1 MIRFQGDA
9 ASMFH
14 IWNANTMDHF
24 KILQLENGSENIGN
38 TMVYPENCSFY
49 AETYGYVQ
57 MFFSP
62 KSWCQSFPWP
72 LGPWWKRIDS
82 SSVGGAFRL

>member
-1 MIRFQGDA
+1 MIRFQGDV

-24 KILQLENGSENIGN
+24 KILQLENGSANIGN

-49 AETYGYVQ
+49 AETYGYAQ
-57 MFFSP
+57 M
-62 KSWCQSFPWP
+62 
-72 LGPWWKRIDS
+72 
-82 SSVGGAFRL
+82 SSVPNHGAKVFRGHLALGGSALIPPR